1 MNSSTSVVVP
11 VPDNSD
17 SSAPDSSVSVPDS
30 SVPLMPPPPPPS
42 LDLLLIFTEL
52 TRLENIISNV
62 NELVSLNIDN
72 NSIEFIQM
80 VIEKSPDTFKSISS
94 KMSAILQDGVLNSDD
109 VPLLINIIKD
119 VMNIDHKK
127 MARNMMTVENVL
139 KFVKSMIEILI
150 VKDHIKVDDKDKIF
164 KLMDISFT
172 LLTTSIDTSETITDC
187 IKRLFKCG

>member
-17 SSAPDSSVSVPDS
+17 SSVPDS
-30 SVPLMPPPPPPS
+30 SAHDNLPLMPPPPPPS

-62 NELVSLNIDN
+62 NELVSLNIDDK
-72 NSIEFIQM
+72 SIEFIQM

-127 MARNMMTVENVL
+127 MDRNMMTVENVL

-187 IKRLFKCG
+187 IKRLFKCV

>member
-30 SVPLMPPPPPPS
+30 SVPLMPPPPPS

-80 VIEKSPDTFKSISS
+80 VIEKSPETFKSISS